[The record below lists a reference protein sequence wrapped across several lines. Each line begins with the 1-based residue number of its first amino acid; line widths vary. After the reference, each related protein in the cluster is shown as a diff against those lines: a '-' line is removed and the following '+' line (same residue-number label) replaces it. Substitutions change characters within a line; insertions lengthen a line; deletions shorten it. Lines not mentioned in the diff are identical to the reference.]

1 MIEFLTMFLR
11 VFATDLAKVFLLGLL
26 VLVGLGA
33 LGGSF
38 LLCAPR
44 GGLR

>member
-1 MIEFLTMFLR
+1 MVEFLVTFLR
-11 VFATDLAKVFLLGLL
+11 IFITDLAKVFAIGLL

-38 LLCAPR
+38 LLCSPQGGPR
-44 GGLR
+44 

>member
-1 MIEFLTMFLR
+1 MVEFLLTFLR
-11 VFATDLAKVFLLGLL
+11 IFVTDLAKVLVIGLL

-38 LLCAPR
+38 LLCSPQ